1 MLAVESHSGSYCVP
15 SHVLM
20 QQLPN
25 SGLIF
30 LDLRSEEYFGLDA
43 VGTRMYEA
51 VVSSGSVEAALTALL
66 DEYDVDPGTLR
77 DDIRAFVAMLVER
90 GLLAHEPG

>member
-1 MLAVESHSGSYCVP
+1 MLAVESHHGSYCVP

-20 QQLPN
+20 QQLPDQ
-25 SGLIF
+25 GLIF

-51 VVSSGSVEAALTALL
+51 VVSSGSVEVALTQLVP
-66 DEYDVDPGTLR
+66 EYDVDPTTLDADLR
-77 DDIRAFVAMLVER
+77 RFVAMLLER